1 MDQIKIGK
9 FIADTRSVKK
19 LTQEE
24 LAKEIGVTDKAI
36 SKWEN
41 GRCLPDVS
49 LFKPLCKA
57 LDISVNE
64 LLNGE
69 KDTKSN
75 KEDGYINYIKET
87 NKKTKL
93 KLIITI
99 LVSTTILV
107 LLLLS
112 IYFINNYGKTT
123 IYRLSGTSENFIY
136 TDALL
141 TISNEKYILVN
152 GKVKS
157 NNNLIKESDIKE
169 ILIKS
174 NDEKIVGGTDI
185 GLSIEDVGYNEMFNK
200 DKINNLNNWYLVV
213 SYRTEDGL
221 KQEIIKLQ
229 NEKILKNNKFIP
241 TIEEP
246 IGENKEEK
254 KEQEKTP
261 SEKIDEW
268 LERISNEL
276 PKHGYV
282 QSNKNIP
289 HFCKK
294 ISTKETLCVNI
305 LTDRL
310 QYTKKESNGDY
321 IAGWK
326 NIYFSNKSISSYDI
340 RIYGDY
346 KNKEYNQ
353 YYNEK
358 TKEIT
363 PINNNEYIY
372 EDNQKIVD
380 RINEYYP
387 SIQKIYDKVQ

>member
-9 FIADTRSVKK
+9 FIAATRSAKK
-19 LTQEE
+19 ITQEE

-200 DKINNLNNWYLVV
+200 DKIYNLNNWYLVV
-213 SYRTEDGL
+213 SYQTEDGL

-241 TIEEP
+241 TIVEP

-254 KEQEKTP
+254 KEQEKTT
-261 SEKIDEW
+261 SEKYDEW
-268 LERISNEL
+268 LERLSNEL
-276 PKHGYV
+276 PRHGYI

-289 HFCKK
+289 KYCNK
-294 ISTKETLCVNI
+294 ISSKEHLCVNI

-310 QYTKKESNGDY
+310 EYTMKESNGDY

-326 NIYFSNKSISSYDI
+326 NLYFSNESISSYDI

-346 KNKEYNQ
+346 KNKKYNQ

-358 TKEIT
+358 TKEIN

>member
-1 MDQIKIGK
+1 M
-9 FIADTRSVKK
+9 
-19 LTQEE
+19 
-24 LAKEIGVTDKAI
+24 AKEIGVTDKAI

-99 LVSTTILV
+99 LVSAIILV

-213 SYRTEDGL
+213 SYQTEDGI

-241 TIEEP
+241 TIVEP

-254 KEQEKTP
+254 KEQ
-261 SEKIDEW
+261 
-268 LERISNEL
+268 
-276 PKHGYV
+276 
-282 QSNKNIP
+282 
-289 HFCKK
+289 
-294 ISTKETLCVNI
+294 
-305 LTDRL
+305 
-310 QYTKKESNGDY
+310 
-321 IAGWK
+321 
-326 NIYFSNKSISSYDI
+326 
-340 RIYGDY
+340 
-346 KNKEYNQ
+346 
-353 YYNEK
+353 
-358 TKEIT
+358 
-363 PINNNEYIY
+363 
-372 EDNQKIVD
+372 
-380 RINEYYP
+380 
-387 SIQKIYDKVQ
+387 

>member
-9 FIADTRSVKK
+9 FIADNRTAKK

-24 LAKEIGVTDKAI
+24 LAKKIGVTDKAI

-213 SYRTEDGL
+213 SYQTEDGL
-221 KQEIIKLQ
+221 KKEIIKLQ

-254 KEQEKTP
+254 EGIEKTP

-321 IAGWK
+321 MAGWK
-326 NIYFSNKSISSYDI
+326 NIYFSNQKISSYDI
-340 RIYGDY
+340 RIYGKINNID
-346 KNKEYNQ
+346 YNQ

-363 PINNNEYIY
+363 PINNNKNIY
-372 EDNQKIVD
+372 QDNQKIVD
-380 RINEYYP
+380 KINEYYTT
-387 SIQKIYDKVQ
+387 IQKIYDKVQ

>member
-9 FIADTRSVKK
+9 FIATARVAKK

-99 LVSTTILV
+99 LVSTIILV

-213 SYRTEDGL
+213 SYQTEDGL

-241 TIEEP
+241 TIVEP

-254 KEQEKTP
+254 KEQEKTT
-261 SEKIDEW
+261 SEKYDEW
-268 LERISNEL
+268 LERLSNEL
-276 PKHGYV
+276 PRHGYI
-282 QSNKNIP
+282 QLNKNIP
-289 HFCKK
+289 KYCNK
-294 ISTKETLCVNI
+294 ISSKELLCVNI

-310 QYTKKESNGDY
+310 EYTMKESNGDY

-326 NIYFSNKSISSYDI
+326 NIYFSNESISSYDI

-358 TKEIT
+358 TKEIN

>member
-9 FIADTRSVKK
+9 FIATARVAKK

-99 LVSTTILV
+99 LVSTIILV

-174 NDEKIVGGTDI
+174 KDEKIVGRTDI

-213 SYRTEDGL
+213 SYQTEDGI

-241 TIEEP
+241 TIVEP
-246 IGENKEEK
+246 IGEYIEEIK
-254 KEQEKTP
+254 AQEKTT
-261 SEKIDEW
+261 SEKYDEW
-268 LERISNEL
+268 LERLSNEL
-276 PKHGYV
+276 PRHGYI

-289 HFCKK
+289 KYCNK
-294 ISTKETLCVNI
+294 ISSKEHLCVNI

-310 QYTKKESNGDY
+310 EYTMKESNGDY

-326 NIYFSNKSISSYDI
+326 NIYFSNESISSYDI

-358 TKEIT
+358 TKEIN